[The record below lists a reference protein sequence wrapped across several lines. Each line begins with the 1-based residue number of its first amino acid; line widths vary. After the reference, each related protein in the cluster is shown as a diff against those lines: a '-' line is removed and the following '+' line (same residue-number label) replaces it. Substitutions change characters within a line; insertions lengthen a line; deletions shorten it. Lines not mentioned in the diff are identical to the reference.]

1 MRHFSSN
8 NLRDEKKGPIKFLFA
23 FFSWCVFSQGLSL
36 FLVPLRPVCSDCQKV
51 APFLYFFLQLTDK
64 SFAQRFRNIL
74 TCARRQSAT
83 IPKHLDLCVLTD
95 TILMLCNSIRDF
107 CLHVC
112 LFSST
117 YFYLLLDLVRLDL
130 RPPLTVGMRTRK
142 IRILLRN

>member
-1 MRHFSSN
+1 MRI
-8 NLRDEKKGPIKFLFA
+8 LTGPCL
-23 FFSWCVFSQGLSL
+23 L
-36 FLVPLRPVCSDCQKV
+36 LVPLHPVCSDCQKV
-51 APFLYFFLQLTDK
+51 APFLHFFLQLTDK

-117 YFYLLLDLVRLDL
+117 YFYLLLDL
-130 RPPLTVGMRTRK
+130 RK
-142 IRILLRN
+142 TFNAVEQRGWTFNETSTDVTLLLISGFAWNISNV